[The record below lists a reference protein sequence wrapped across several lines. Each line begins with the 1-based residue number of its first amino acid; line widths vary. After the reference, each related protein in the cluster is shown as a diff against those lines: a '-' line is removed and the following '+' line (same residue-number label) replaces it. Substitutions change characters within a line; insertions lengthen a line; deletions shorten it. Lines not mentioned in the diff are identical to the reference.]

1 MKSQSLATTGRAHI
15 KAPMDRQANR
25 VFLDANSA
33 LLQPNPS
40 GIPLDCR
47 LAGRREIHLP
57 ASRVCAHR
65 VEDSRAVGSRAHRGT
80 LRPHPWLTYQI
91 SKRRGW
97 TPSPETRAGC
107 SDRERSTQDPRSAT
121 VSRAHS
127 LIHAVPDRTCM
138 CLRARGMRRSSP
150 GSRAMRSTGR
160 VEVAA
165 IPRAAPWKI
174 KLISALLMAVVSF
187 PPSPR
192 VPARR
197 KAFPCMKKEQCW

>member
-1 MKSQSLATTGRAHI
+1 MKSQYLATTGRAHI

-40 GIPLDCR
+40 GIPLDRR
-47 LAGRREIHLP
+47 LAGSRDIHLP
-57 ASRVCAHR
+57 AGRVCAHG
-65 VEDSRAVGSRAHRGT
+65 VEDSRAMGSRAHRGT
-80 LRPHPWLTYQI
+80 LRPPHPWLTYQI

-150 GSRAMRSTGR
+150 RKQGNAEHRPRRGRGNSARRAL
-160 VEVAA
+160 EDQAD
-165 IPRAAPWKI
+165 
-174 KLISALLMAVVSF
+174 ISAAHGSCLLSSVSPCF
-187 PPSPR
+187 R
-192 VPARR
+192 LDVRR
-197 KAFPCMKKEQCW
+197 FLV